1 MLLVID
7 VGNTRTKW
15 ALVNEAGDLQEV
27 QTCFNSD
34 FAAAELKQ
42 SMKAATKVLVANVAG
57 KAMAEQIAQIAQDL
71 PLQFISAKDEACGVI
86 NRYQQPQTLGAD
98 RWAAMIAAWH
108 MHKQPTIVVN
118 AGTAI
123 TIDAI
128 ARDAGSKSGIFVGG
142 NIIPGLRLMLEL
154 LGSNTAQV
162 KVISEGKTKVI
173 FFPLSTQDAVHT
185 GCMNAAVGAIILV
198 LQQLEKHCA
207 YLPKLIISGGDAEKI
222 AEALKPHIKRVMIV
236 ENLVLQGL
244 ALLNLESQEKE
255 DV

>member
-15 ALVNEAGDLQEV
+15 ALVNEAGNLEEV

-34 FAAAELKQ
+34 FATSELKQ
-42 SMKAATKVLVANVAG
+42 SMKTATKVLVSNVAG
-57 KAMAEQIAQIAQDL
+57 KPMAEQIAQISPQDL
-71 PLQFISAKDEACGVI
+71 PIQFVSAKDEACGVI
-86 NRYQQPQTLGAD
+86 SRYQPPQILGAD

-108 MHKQPTIVVN
+108 MYKQPTIVVN

-128 ARDAGSKSGIFVGG
+128 ARDAGSKNGVFIGG
-142 NIIPGLRLMLEL
+142 NIIPGLHLMLAA

-162 KVISEGKTKVI
+162 KVTTEGKAI
-173 FFPLSTQDAVHT
+173 LFPLSTPDAVHT
-185 GCMNAAVGAIILV
+185 GCMNAVVGAIILV

-222 AEALKPHIKRVMIV
+222 AEALKPHIKRVVIV

-244 ALLNLESQEKE
+244 ILLEKE